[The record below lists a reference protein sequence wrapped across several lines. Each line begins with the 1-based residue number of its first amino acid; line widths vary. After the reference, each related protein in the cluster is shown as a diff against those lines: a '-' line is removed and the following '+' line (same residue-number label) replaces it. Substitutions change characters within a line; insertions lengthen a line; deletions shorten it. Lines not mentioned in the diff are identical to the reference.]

1 MNNIIL
7 PLKNDFEAA
16 AAFIKSIKRKD
27 CTFFV
32 GVTSDGKGK
41 IKASKNVKVFVFKQ
55 GSAKEEIINSLSSE
69 IGEGRIII
77 LRKLITPKELDA
89 FISSQSDITI
99 CATKKRNKFANF
111 FYKLWKKMVRAM
123 FDFNFFE
130 GDVSVVAI
138 SEKLAP
144 VAKNLKNL
152 SYASRVNRWKG
163 VSESQVEVS
172 SPPAKKEY
180 RRARV
185 NLGLVGWSL
194 LFVAIIASTVVY
206 FIFCPATFLSCFM
219 WACGIFL
226 SLVALVI
233 AIGIYILNVKA
244 GKRIFKEAEREE

>member
-7 PLKNDFEAA
+7 PLKSDFEAA
-16 AAFIKSIKRKD
+16 AAFIKSVKRKD

-32 GVTSDGKGK
+32 GITSEGKDK
-41 IKASKNVKVFVFKQ
+41 IKASKYVKVFVYKN
-55 GSAKEEIINSLSSE
+55 GTAKEEMINSLSAE
-69 IGEGRIII
+69 ICEGRIII
-77 LRKLITPKELDA
+77 LRKLITAKELDA
-89 FISSQSDITI
+89 FIAAQSDIAT
-99 CATKKRNKFANF
+99 CATKKRNKFADF
-111 FYKLWKKMVRAM
+111 FYKLWKRAVRAM
-123 FDFNFFE
+123 FDFNFFD

-163 VSESQVEVS
+163 VSESQIEVS
-172 SPPAKKEY
+172 SPPAKKEF

-185 NLGLVGWSL
+185 NFGLAMWSL
-194 LFVAIIASTVVY
+194 LFAAVIASTVVY
-206 FIFCPATFLSCFM
+206 FLFRPATFLSCFM

-226 SLVALVI
+226 SLVALTI
-233 AIGIYILNVKA
+233 AIFIYILNLKA